1 MAQRKN
7 KGWQIRERLAQLA
20 AEYMAETGSQDYQL
34 AKNKALN
41 QFGAIDSYDLPS
53 NKEIQKALVNYQ
65 QIFKADSQPEQL
77 KKLRQTALEAMR
89 FFEKFSPRLVGSV
102 LYGTAD
108 VNSAIYIHLF
118 AETSEEVAVFLLDN
132 NIPYDEE
139 QKRFHIKG
147 DDYQYFPAFGFLAD
161 EVPVHIVIFSLQGL
175 HHAPL
180 SSVDGKPMQR
190 ADIKAVSKLIE
201 QQHSTLI

>member
-20 AEYMAETGSQDYQL
+20 AEYMAQTGSQDFQL

-53 NKEIQKALVNYQ
+53 NREIQQALIDYQ
-65 QIFKADSQPEQL
+65 HIFRADTQPEQL
-77 KKLRQTALEAMR
+77 KKLRQTALEAMQ
-89 FFEKFSPRLVGSV
+89 FFDRYNPRLVGAV
-102 LYGTAD
+102 LHGTAD
-108 VNSAIYIHLF
+108 VNSAIYLHLF
-118 AETSEEVAVFLLDN
+118 AETSEEVAVFLMDN
-132 NIPYDEE
+132 HIPYDEE

-147 DDYQYFPAFGFLAD
+147 DEYQYMPAFGFLAD
-161 EVPVHIVIFSLQGL
+161 DVPVHLVVFTPQGL

-190 ADIKAVSKLIE
+190 ADIKAVQALVS
-201 QQHSTLI
+201 